1 MEALWNNL
9 DRIMNDL
16 LKQWNVPG
24 ISIALIQDGKI
35 LDVRGYGKRDLEQD
49 LPMTGDGVRRKAEL
63 RQTGARLHPLAE
75 ALGPGHNGAGRHPGP
90 SLPPDRRPPVRHAG
104 RF

>member
-24 ISIALIQDGKI
+24 ISIALVQDGKI

-49 LPMTGDGVRRKAEL
+49 LPMTGDTVMPIGSVTKSFTA
-63 RQTGARLHPLAE
+63 
-75 ALGPGHNGAGRHPGP
+75 PG
-90 SLPPDRRPPVRHAG
+90 
-104 RF
+104 

>member
-24 ISIALIQDGKI
+24 ISLALVQDGKI

-49 LPMTGDGVRRKAEL
+49 LPMTGDTVEKFA
-63 RQTGARLHPLAE
+63 QAFHP
-75 ALGPGHNGAGRHPGP
+75 
-90 SLPPDRRPPVRHAG
+90 DC
-104 RF
+104 F

>member
-24 ISIALIQDGKI
+24 ISIALVQDGKI
-35 LDVRGYGKRDLEQD
+35 LDVC
-49 LPMTGDGVRRKAEL
+49 P
-63 RQTGARLHPLAE
+63 
-75 ALGPGHNGAGRHPGP
+75 
-90 SLPPDRRPPVRHAG
+90 
-104 RF
+104 